1 MIPEKIFLLCLLIMV
16 VAGSVRAQERKRAR
30 EYGIKTGILP
40 TGKNNAITD
49 VPGVMVGQVTVMQ
62 GENIRTGVT
71 AILPHK
77 GNIFQDKVPAAVH
90 VGNGFGKLAG
100 STQIQELGNIETPIL
115 LTNTLGV
122 GTALNALV
130 SYTLQQPG
138 NEKVQSVNAVVGE
151 TNDGFLNDI
160 RGRHITEVQALEA
173 IKQAKSGP
181 VAEGNVGAGTG
192 TVCFGF
198 KGGIGTASRQIPAA
212 LGGYTVGVLV
222 QTNFGG
228 VLEING
234 APVGEELQQYY
245 LSQHVRDKADGSCMI
260 IVATD
265 APVDARNLERMAKRA
280 LLGLGKTGGIA
291 ANGSGDYVI
300 AFSANA
306 GLRIPHNNP
315 YKTQTV
321 TLLRN
326 DDVTPLFLATIEA
339 TEEAIINSLFKA
351 ETLAGKEGNR
361 SPALPID
368 KTLKILKKYR
378 ALQP

>member
-1 MIPEKIFLLCLLIMV
+1 MIPEKTFLLCLLIMV
-16 VAGSVRAQERKRAR
+16 VAGSARAQERKRAR
-30 EYGIKTGILP
+30 EYGIKIGILP

-49 VPGVMVGQVTVMQ
+49 VPGVTVGQVTVLQ

-71 AILPHK
+71 AILPHT

-160 RGRHITEVQALEA
+160 RGRHITEVHALEA

-212 LGGYTVGVLV
+212 LGGYMVGVSG
-222 QTNFGG
+222 TN
-228 VLEING
+228 
-234 APVGEELQQYY
+234 
-245 LSQHVRDKADGSCMI
+245 
-260 IVATD
+260 
-265 APVDARNLERMAKRA
+265 
-280 LLGLGKTGGIA
+280 
-291 ANGSGDYVI
+291 
-300 AFSANA
+300 
-306 GLRIPHNNP
+306 
-315 YKTQTV
+315 
-321 TLLRN
+321 
-326 DDVTPLFLATIEA
+326 
-339 TEEAIINSLFKA
+339 
-351 ETLAGKEGNR
+351 
-361 SPALPID
+361 
-368 KTLKILKKYR
+368 
-378 ALQP
+378 